1 MILYREKGKVPLEH
15 YFTNNENL
23 KSELRKLV
31 YKYEDKTLEFFSDN
45 GVFAKD
51 KIDYAS
57 RLLVETFVKEKYN
70 ENGNGI
76 ILDVGC
82 GYGFMGITVGKILNR
97 KVELVDINK
106 RALHLSERNIK
117 LNEVDGKAYE
127 SNAYD
132 CVKNKYEYIITNPPI
147 RAGKE
152 TVLNIL
158 KGAKDHLL
166 DNGELWFVINKDQG
180 AKSTTNALKEC
191 YNIEVVA
198 KSKGFFVFK
207 AKTN

>member
-1 MILYREKGKVPLEH
+1 MPLEH
-15 YFTNNENL
+15 YFINNENL

-57 RLLVETFVKEKYN
+57 RLLVETFIKEKCN
-70 ENGNGI
+70 KNSNGV

-127 SNAYD
+127 SDAYD

-158 KGAKDHLL
+158 EGAKDHLS

-180 AKSTTNALKEC
+180 AKSTANALKKC

-207 AKTN
+207 AKFN